1 MKFQAKFLKVSG
13 VQDSQGDKYTQVQ
26 LRLFHKPDPNKQVET
41 TEHVSMFLMGL
52 LYQNGNV
59 IVEIAPEDEVA
70 LFSGGTKVAKLEDL
84 IISKGEM

>member
-26 LRLFHKPDPNKQVET
+26 LRLFHQPDPGKQEET

-52 LYQNGNV
+52 LYNSKNV
-59 IVEIAPEDEVA
+59 IVEISPDDEVV
-70 LFSGGTKVAKLEDL
+70 SSYKEDGL
-84 IISKGEM
+84 GDDAGNVVL